1 MRPKGMNK
9 LAMPLFALTAATMI
23 GGCAA
28 QSGSTASPPATTA
41 PATAPAATAPAA
53 ATSEGGPISS
63 GPSVSAPGSAPA
75 ATSAGGAT
83 GSAPTSAPALVP
95 AGAISATLIYVGP
108 TSAKPLHAT
117 KTVTG
122 ATYQRLVADLN
133 ALKPDAAFEQCMVL
147 TGETASVTVTS
158 GGHTAVFTI
167 PGSPCRG
174 VSVTEDGA
182 PMPRLTGTM
191 TLVNQVRAI
200 AGFTGMAHPLTG

>member
-9 LAMPLFALTAATMI
+9 LALPVFVLMTATLV
-23 GGCAA
+23 GGCAS

-41 PATAPAATAPAA
+41 APA
-53 ATSEGGPISS
+53 ATSEGGQVSTAPSAS
-63 GPSVSAPGSAPA
+63 APSVSAPGSAPA

-83 GSAPTSAPALVP
+83 GAAPSRALVP
-95 AGAISATLIYVGP
+95 AAATSATLVYAGP
-108 TSAKPLHAT
+108 MSAKPLHAT

-122 ATYQRLVADLN
+122 ATYQRLAADLN
-133 ALKPDAAFEQCMVL
+133 ALQSGAGVAQCMVL
-147 TGETASVTVTS
+147 TGESASVTVTG

-174 VSVTEDGA
+174 VSVTEDGV